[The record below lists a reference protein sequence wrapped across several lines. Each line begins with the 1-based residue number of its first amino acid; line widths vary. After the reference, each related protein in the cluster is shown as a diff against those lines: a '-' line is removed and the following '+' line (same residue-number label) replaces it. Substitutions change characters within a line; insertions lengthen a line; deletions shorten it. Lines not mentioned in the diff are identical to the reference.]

1 MLGDR
6 IREARIA
13 RGITQ
18 VELAKLTGL
27 AKSTI
32 AGYEINNSEPDI
44 ARLQRL
50 CDVLKVDAN
59 YLLQDEIV
67 ANVTN
72 DEMDLLKTYRTLD
85 RHGKRIVRVVAK
97 EEAARMAASEPDE
110 FEIARQAIDA
120 ANAAAQERPESTG

>member
-13 RGITQ
+13 HGITQ
-18 VELAKLTGL
+18 VELANLTGL

-50 CDVLKVDAN
+50 CEALKVDAN
-59 YLLQDEIV
+59 YLLQDEII

-85 RHGKRIVRVVAK
+85 YHGKRIVRVVAK

-120 ANAAAQERPESTG
+120 ANAAEPERPESTG